1 MSDLRDL
8 TCLILAGGKGK
19 RLRPLTL
26 EIPKPLVKIN
36 DKAIIDYS
44 VEQLLNFNV
53 GEIIVLSG
61 YLSHKIESHF
71 ENKEQKYQV
80 KVMDTGDVDII
91 ERIKSVFNEVR
102 TKYVLILYGDTI
114 SDVDLSKLVGFH
126 LNHNRGATLTTW
138 QIKSNF
144 GVITTDKDMLVIDYK
159 EKPKLDIWINIG
171 YIILNSEIFKSMN
184 DFDTFQSFLEN
195 LVETKNLLSYKHSGM
210 HYTVNNVVELKEAE
224 ESLKK

>member
-114 SDVDLSKLVGFH
+114 SDVDLS
-126 LNHNRGATLTTW
+126 N
-138 QIKSNF
+138 
-144 GVITTDKDMLVIDYK
+144 
-159 EKPKLDIWINIG
+159 
-171 YIILNSEIFKSMN
+171 
-184 DFDTFQSFLEN
+184 
-195 LVETKNLLSYKHSGM
+195 
-210 HYTVNNVVELKEAE
+210 
-224 ESLKK
+224 